1 MIYLRMMVRIFS
13 RVRTEFLNRMFRIVS
28 YFRPIWRLRI
38 RNSRRI
44 STNEK
49 IGYAVLTHE
58 RPGYLEDCLR
68 SLFNSNL
75 NGYQIDIFIIDDGS
89 KDPEVLRIIDEYRH
103 KAFEVLLLNKADS
116 GTAGEVINRA
126 LKIMQAKKKYTLY
139 GWSDPDAIYSE
150 DWLPNTMSEA
160 INARNSKKN
169 GRLGPF
175 TSFNSNDIGH
185 VRVDRQS
192 FKRSLPE
199 IEVRE
204 QAGMLNLFC
213 TQSDLQVMGQFPRS
227 TADEITVC
235 RRMRRRG
242 LYFISTK
249 TSYIEHVGSNS
260 NFESVRLN
268 NNQNVSG
275 LQLVKTGWPK
285 DLEKYFTVGTY
296 RDIKKPITWG
306 KDIAKSCLE
315 IEVMIPCAEKDIS
328 KLAFVI
334 QGIREN
340 LQHLISRIV
349 VVGSARTGLDI
360 LLSQL
365 DVEFVDETEILS
377 DIPKQVSINGMDRS
391 RWMYQ
396 QFLKLEYVSNSVSS
410 KVLILDAD
418 TVFTTPQKYEIDGKD
433 VILCID
439 EWHEPYHQMN
449 MVLGMGVNHK
459 LSAVCHSALMDVSVC
474 KNMLKHLAQE
484 SSKSWRE
491 CVLDALGKNP
501 HLSFSDYQIYKDFMV
516 LNHPNDFVIEYAS
529 NRSVAWNSSDLS
541 ELALIETKGLYRSV
555 SFHSWRER

>member
-1 MIYLRMMVRIFS
+1 MINLRTMVRISS
-13 RVRTEFLNRMFRIVS
+13 RVRTEFSNSMSRIVS
-28 YFRPIWRLRI
+28 YLRPIWRLRI
-38 RNSRRI
+38 RKSRRI
-44 STNEK
+44 SNLEK

-58 RPGYLEDCLR
+58 RPNYLEDCLK
-68 SLFNSNL
+68 SLFDSNL
-75 NGYQIDIFIIDDGS
+75 SDYQIDIFIIDDGS
-89 KDPEVLRIIDEYRH
+89 KDPEVLRIIERYRH

-126 LKIMQAKKKYTLY
+126 LKIMQARNKYTLY

-160 INARNSKKN
+160 VKARCSKKN
-169 GRLGPF
+169 HRLGPF

-213 TQSDLQVMGQFPRS
+213 TQSDLEVMGEFPKS
-227 TADEITVC
+227 TADEITIC

-242 LYFISTK
+242 LYFFSTK
-249 TSYIEHVGSNS
+249 MSYIEHVGSNS
-260 NFESVRLN
+260 NFESVRVN

-275 LQLVKTGWPK
+275 LQLVKTGWPEV
-285 DLEKYFTVGTY
+285 LEKYFTVGMY
-296 RDIKKPITWG
+296 RDVRKPITWG
-306 KDIAKSCLE
+306 NDVAKSCLE

-328 KLAFVI
+328 KLVFVI

-340 LQHLISRIV
+340 LQHSISRIV
-349 VVGSARTGLDI
+349 VVGSAHTGMDL

-365 DVEFVDETEILS
+365 NIEFVDETEVLS
-377 DIPKQVSINGMDRS
+377 DIPRQVFINGMDRS

-396 QFLKLEYVSNSVSS
+396 QFLKLEYVSNSESS

-433 VILCID
+433 LILCID

-474 KNMLKHLAQE
+474 KNMLKQLAQE
-484 SSKSWRE
+484 SDKSWRD

-501 HLSFSDYQIYKDFMV
+501 RLSFSEYQIYKDFMV
-516 LNHPNDFVIEYAS
+516 LNHPDDFVIEYAS
-529 NRSVAWNSSDLS
+529 NKSVSWNSSDLS
-541 ELALIETKGLYRSV
+541 ELALIETKGLFRSI

>member
-1 MIYLRMMVRIFS
+1 MIILRMIVRIFS
-13 RVRTEFLNRMFRIVS
+13 RVRTGFLNRIIRIVS

-75 NGYQIDIFIIDDGS
+75 NGYQIDVFIIDDGS

-103 KAFEVLLLNKADS
+103 KAFEVLLLNKTDS

-185 VRVDRQS
+185 VRVDRQK

-199 IEVRE
+199 IEIRE

-213 TQSDLQVMGQFPRS
+213 TQSDLQVMGQFPKS

-242 LYFISTK
+242 LYFFSTK

-260 NFESVRLN
+260 NFESIRVN

-275 LQLVKTGWPK
+275 IQLVKTGWPK

-296 RDIKKPITWG
+296 RDIRKPVTWG
-306 KDIAKSCLE
+306 KDIAKSSLE
-315 IEVMIPCAEKDIS
+315 MEVMIPCAEKDIS
-328 KLAFVI
+328 KLAIVVK
-334 QGIREN
+334 GIREN
-340 LQHLISRIV
+340 LKHPISRIV
-349 VVGSARTGLDI
+349 VVGSESTRQEI
-360 LLSQL
+360 SIVQPE
-365 DVEFVDETEILS
+365 VVFIDEREVLS
-377 DIPKQVSINGMDRS
+377 DIPNRVLIDGTDRS
-391 RWMYQ
+391 RWIYQ
-396 QFLKLEYVSNSVSS
+396 QFLKLEYVSKSESL
-410 KVLILDAD
+410 KVLVLDAD
-418 TVFTTPQKYEIDGKD
+418 TVFTTPQKYEVEGKD
-433 VILCID
+433 LILCND
-439 EWHEPYHQMN
+439 EWHEPYHRMN
-449 MVLGMGVNHK
+449 RALGMGVNHK
-459 LSAVCHSALMDVSVC
+459 LSGVCHSALMDVSIC
-474 KNMLKHLAQE
+474 KNMLMQLTQE
-484 SSKSWRE
+484 SNKPWRNRILDTLNKSP
-491 CVLDALGKNP
+491 L
-501 HLSFSDYQIYKDFMV
+501 LSFSEYQIYKDFML
-516 LNHPNDFVIEYAS
+516 LNHPDNIVIEYAS
-529 NRSVAWNSSDLS
+529 NKSVSWSKSDFS
-541 ELALIETKGLYRSV
+541 EQKLLGMNGLFRSV
-555 SFHSWRER
+555 SFHSWREK